1 MITIPSDLE
10 ILPPSDDYIFKTLL
24 THPNAKPVLV
34 SVVAAAIERRVLDVT
49 VLNNELPGTDVN
61 EKKERLD
68 VNCTIDGGDQVDVEM
83 QCSRVEADNLFD
95 PLSFINKSIYYLT
108 DLHSSQKSKGVL
120 YRDLVRTYQVTFCE
134 YHVFPQWPDFVS
146 RFSLRRPNGE
156 QVSDQ
161 INMVVVEMSKLGE
174 RLNDPVENISWLEA
188 WSLFF
193 NFADKPEY
201 RGLINNLI
209 TSKKELNMATELLME
224 ISRNDRE
231 RAIMR
236 SRRMYETDRFNE
248 LHMAEER
255 GKEEGREEGREEG
268 MREERQ
274 KRNAD
279 IVKHMY
285 SEGFSIADIIRATKL
300 SEKEVK
306 DILGL

>member
-1 MITIPSDLE
+1 MVIIPSDLE
-10 ILPPSDDYIFKTLL
+10 ILPPSNDYIFKTLL
-24 THPNAKPVLV
+24 THPNAKPVLI
-34 SVVAAAIERRVLDVT
+34 SVVAAAIERPVVDVT
-49 VLNNELPGTDVN
+49 VLNNELPGTDLN

-68 VNCTIDGGDQVDVEM
+68 VNCAIDGGDQIDVEM
-83 QCSRVEADNLFD
+83 QCSHVGADTLFD
-95 PLSFINKSIYYLT
+95 QRGFINKSIYYLT

-120 YRDLVRTYQVTFCE
+120 YHNLVRTYQVTFCG
-134 YHVFPQWPDFVS
+134 YRVFQQWPDFVS

-188 WSLFF
+188 WSMFF
-193 NFADKPEY
+193 NFVDKPAY

-224 ISRNDRE
+224 ISKDDRE

-248 LHMAEER
+248 LQMAIN
-255 GKEEGREEGREEG
+255 KGREEGREEG
-268 MREERQ
+268 H
-274 KRNAD
+274 AD
-279 IVKHMY
+279 IVKHMH

-300 SEKEVK
+300 TEKEIR